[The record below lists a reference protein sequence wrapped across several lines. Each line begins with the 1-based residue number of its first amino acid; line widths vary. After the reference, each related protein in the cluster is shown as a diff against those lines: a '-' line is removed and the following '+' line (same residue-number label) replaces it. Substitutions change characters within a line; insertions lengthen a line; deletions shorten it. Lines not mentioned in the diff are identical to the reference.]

1 LAQENNIQYQIEAV
15 PGSSGTE
22 ADVVQLARNG
32 IKTGLISIPLLNM
45 HSPVETVSIQDIE
58 NTARLLA
65 IFASKAGR

>member
-1 LAQENNIQYQIEAV
+1 V